1 MVDISS
7 SAPVPPVPALDAGG
21 GDRRRGDTGEE
32 RPRRPSPPPRR
43 GIGDV
48 AFVLGIPSGEMTPR
62 VEEALTLVMREFDR
76 IRHERDLGRDRIAD
90 LQETVEKHPFLPV
103 LNRRGVIRHLVL
115 VLERAATARTDNAF
129 VCFCLRDGAAIRR
142 RHGEA
147 AARDAMVNAIQV
159 IGANLRASDFIG
171 ALGGYD
177 LGILLTLADAAAAEE
192 KAAQIAEDLAS
203 ARLVYERAALD
214 LSADWGMY
222 VLSPGDAPEGIIA
235 AADLDLRVRIERR
248 DR

>member
-7 SAPVPPVPALDAGG
+7 TAPVPPVSAPDAGS

-32 RPRRPSPPPRR
+32 PPRRPIPSPRR

-48 AFVLGIPSGEMTPR
+48 AFVLGIPSAELTPR
-62 VEEALTLVMREFDR
+62 VEEALTFVMREFDR
-76 IRHERDLGRDRIAD
+76 IAD
-90 LQETVEKHPFLPV
+90 LQNTVEMHPVLPV
-103 LNRRGVIRHLVL
+103 LNRRGVTRHLVL
-115 VLERAATARTDNAF
+115 VLERAATTRTDNAF
-129 VCFCLRDGAAIRR
+129 VCFCLREGAAIRR

-147 AARDAMVNAIQV
+147 AARDALVNAIQI

-177 LGILLTLADAAAAEE
+177 LGVLLTLADAAAAEE
-192 KAAQIAEDLAS
+192 KAEIIAEDLAA
-203 ARLVYERAALD
+203 ARLVWEHAALD
-214 LSADWGMY
+214 LGVDWGLH
-222 VLSPGDAPEGIIA
+222 VLRPGDAPEGIIA
-235 AADLDLRVRIERR
+235 AADVDLRTRAERW